1 MHYAIAPGSQEWW
14 TGIAFSLAFI
24 VLPPYFLQ
32 NKKDETKTWT
42 GKVIGTFILLVIV
55 IQHFYLLNTGKWHLH
70 SSLPL
75 HLCSMSVILAGIIH
89 FKPGQNL
96 FELLVYWGLPGAFHS
111 ILTPELTHGFSPF
124 LYAEYYIAH
133 AGIFA
138 MAVFATAVYGMK
150 LRKNSWIRV
159 WLFTQPVLAVVGI
172 TNYITG
178 GNYMYLS
185 EKPLADNPFVIGDWP
200 WYILGLQLAGLLH
213 FAAVYGIFYLC
224 KKVELNPPASAESA
238 AP

>member
-1 MHYAIAPGSQEWW
+1 MHYAIPPGSTQWW
-14 TGIAFSLAFI
+14 IGIAFSLAFI
-24 VLPPYFLQ
+24 ALPPYFLR
-32 NKKDETKTWT
+32 NTADKTKSGT
-42 GKVIGTFILLVIV
+42 GKAIGAFILLSIV
-55 IQHFYLLNTGKWHLH
+55 AGHFYLMNAGKWHLH

-89 FKPGQNL
+89 FRPGQNL
-96 FELLVYWGLPGAFHS
+96 FEFLVYWGLPGAFHS
-111 ILTPELTHGFSPF
+111 IITPELTHGYSPF
-124 LYAEYYIAH
+124 LYVEYYIAH
-133 AGIFA
+133 GGIFA
-138 MAVFATAVYGMK
+138 MAVFATSVYGMK
-150 LRKNSWIRV
+150 LRKNSWFKV

-185 EKPLADNPFVIGDWP
+185 EKPIAENPFVIGDWP

-213 FAAVYGIFYLC
+213 FAVVYGIFYLC
-224 KKVELNPPASAESA
+224 KKVELNPPASAELG